1 MRSEVS
7 LSTSHAHPPENE
19 PVFTPDQ
26 LQEACGRMS
35 FREGLEGLSA
45 RGELKAKLL
54 RVALTHFAAKGYDGV
69 QVREVAE
76 EAGVSKPTLYYHFG
90 SKEGLFRQLC
100 LVALAT
106 TERRVQALVAPLLE
120 LPIPDAAAI
129 ESSAFELAKA
139 YLDLLLEVPEFAGFI
154 LRSIAVPAPDSG
166 FRDLMPLVERALGP
180 LGLYI
185 QRAFSIPLEKT
196 REEVL
201 VFTSLLGLLLEEKLR
216 RPETSLGDTQLHW
229 VVRRW
234 LHGLSG

>member
-1 MRSEVS
+1 M
-7 LSTSHAHPPENE
+7 STGNAHPPENQ
-19 PVFTPDQ
+19 PVYTPEQ
-26 LQEACGRMS
+26 LEEACGRMS
-35 FREGLEGLSA
+35 FREGLEGLAA

-100 LVALAT
+100 MVALAT

-120 LPIPDAAAI
+120 RPMQDRASI
-129 ESSAFELAKA
+129 EANTLDLCRA
-139 YLDLLLEVPEFAGFI
+139 YLVLLLEVPEFAGFI

-180 LGLYI
+180 LGFFI

-201 VFTSLLGLLLEEKLR
+201 VFTSLMGLLLEEKLR
-216 RPETSLGDTQLHW
+216 RPETELGDTQLRW
-229 VVRRW
+229 VVQRW
-234 LHGLSG
+234 LHGLAG

>member
-1 MRSEVS
+1 M
-7 LSTSHAHPPENE
+7 STGHAHPPENQ
-19 PVFTPDQ
+19 PVFSPEQ
-26 LQEACGRMS
+26 LEQACGRMS
-35 FREGLEGLSA
+35 FREGLEGLAA

-100 LVALAT
+100 MVALAT
-106 TERRVQALVAPLLE
+106 TERRVQAIVAPLLE
-120 LPIPDAAAI
+120 RPLKEPAAVEAGALDL
-129 ESSAFELAKA
+129 SKA
-139 YLDLLLEVPEFAGFI
+139 YLELLLEIPEFTGFI

-180 LGLYI
+180 LGLFI
-185 QRAFSIPLEKT
+185 QAAFRIPLEKT

-201 VFTSLLGLLLEEKLR
+201 VFTSLMGLLLEEKLR
-216 RPETSLGDTQLHW
+216 RPETQLGEAQLHW

-234 LHGLSG
+234 LHGLAG

>member
-1 MRSEVS
+1 M
-7 LSTSHAHPPENE
+7 STSHAHPPENQ
-19 PVFTPDQ
+19 PVYTPEQ
-26 LQEACGRMS
+26 FEEACGRMS

-100 LVALAT
+100 MVALAT
-106 TERRVQALVAPLLE
+106 TERRVQAMVAPLLE
-120 LPIPDAAAI
+120 RDLKGPAAVDQA
-129 ESSAFELAKA
+129 AMDLARP
-139 YLDLLLEVPEFAGFI
+139 YLELLLEIPEFTGFI

-180 LGLYI
+180 LGLFI
-185 QRAFSIPLEKT
+185 QHAFAIPLDRA

-201 VFTSLLGLLLEEKLR
+201 VFTSLMGLLLEEKLR
-216 RPETSLGDTQLHW
+216 RPETSLDDTQLRW

-234 LHGLSG
+234 LHGIAG

>member
-1 MRSEVS
+1 M
-7 LSTSHAHPPENE
+7 STGHAHPPENQ
-19 PVFTPDQ
+19 PVFTPEQ
-26 LQEACGRMS
+26 LEDACGRMS
-35 FREGLEGLSA
+35 FREGLDGLSA

-100 LVALAT
+100 MVALAA
-106 TERRVQALVAPLLE
+106 TERRVQALVAPLLDR
-120 LPIPDAAAI
+120 PMPDPAAI
-129 ESSAFELAKA
+129 EAGAMDLCRA
-139 YLDLLLEVPEFAGFI
+139 YLELLLEVPEFAGFI

-180 LGLYI
+180 LGLFI
-185 QRAFSIPLEKT
+185 NKAFAIPLEKT

-201 VFTSLLGLLLEEKLR
+201 VFTSLMGLLLEEKLR
-216 RPETSLGDTQLHW
+216 RPETALGEVQLRW
-229 VVRRW
+229 VIRRW
-234 LHGLSG
+234 LHGLAG

>member
-1 MRSEVS
+1 M
-7 LSTSHAHPPENE
+7 STSHAHPPENQ
-19 PVFTPDQ
+19 PVYTPEQ
-26 LQEACGRMS
+26 LEEACGRMS

-54 RVALTHFAAKGYDGV
+54 RVALTHFAGKGYDGV

-106 TERRVQALVAPLLE
+106 TERRIQALVAPLLDRP
-120 LPIPDAAAI
+120 LGDAAAV
-129 ESSAFELAKA
+129 ERAALDLSRS

-154 LRSIAVPAPDSG
+154 LRSIAVPSPDSG

-180 LGLYI
+180 LGLFI
-185 QRAFSIPLEKT
+185 HRAFGIPLERT

-216 RPETSLGDTQLHW
+216 RPETALGDPQLQW
-229 VVRRW
+229 VVHRW
-234 LHGLSG
+234 LRGVAG

>member
-1 MRSEVS
+1 M
-7 LSTSHAHPPENE
+7 STSHAHPPENQ
-19 PVFTPDQ
+19 PVFTPER
-26 LQEACGRMS
+26 LAEACGRMS
-35 FREGLEGLSA
+35 FLEGLEGLAA

-54 RVALTHFAAKGYDGV
+54 RVALTHFASKGYDGV

-76 EAGVSKPTLYYHFG
+76 QAGVSKPTLYYHFG

-100 LVALAT
+100 LVALGT

-120 LPIPDAAAI
+120 RPLAEPGAADQA
-129 ESSAFELAKA
+129 ALDLARA

-180 LGLYI
+180 LGLFI
-185 QRAFSIPLEKT
+185 HRAYGIPLERT

-201 VFTSLLGLLLEEKLR
+201 VFTSLLGLLLEDRLR
-216 RPETSLGDTQLHW
+216 NPEAPLGDAQLQW

-234 LHGLSG
+234 LRGLAG

>member
-1 MRSEVS
+1 M
-7 LSTSHAHPPENE
+7 STSHAHPPENQ
-19 PVFTPDQ
+19 PVYSPEQ
-26 LQEACGRMS
+26 LEQACGRMS

-54 RVALTHFAAKGYDGV
+54 RVALTHFAGKGYDGV

-106 TERRVQALVAPLLE
+106 TERRVQALVSPLLDRSLDSPSAVE
-120 LPIPDAAAI
+120 QAALD
-129 ESSAFELAKA
+129 LARA

-154 LRSIAVPAPDSG
+154 LRSIAVPSPDSG

-180 LGLYI
+180 LGLFI
-185 QRAFSIPLEKT
+185 HRAFGIPLERT

-216 RPETSLGDTQLHW
+216 RPETALGASELQW

-234 LHGLSG
+234 LRGLSA

>member
-1 MRSEVS
+1 M
-7 LSTSHAHPPENE
+7 NE
-19 PVFTPDQ
+19 PVYTPER
-26 LQEACGRMS
+26 LAEACGRMS
-35 FREGLEGLSA
+35 FREGLEGLAA

-100 LVALAT
+100 LVSMWT
-106 TERRVQALVAPLLE
+106 TERRVQAMVAPLLE
-120 LPIPDAAAI
+120 RPLADARGRDAAACD
-129 ESSAFELAKA
+129 LARA
-139 YLDLLLEVPEFAGFI
+139 YLDLLLEVPEFTGFI

-166 FRDLMPLVERALGP
+166 FRDLMPLVERALSP
-180 LGLYI
+180 LGLFI
-185 QRAFSIPLEKT
+185 HRAFGIPLEKS
-196 REEVL
+196 REEVM

-216 RPETSLGDTQLHW
+216 RPDAVLGDEQLHW

-234 LHGLSG
+234 LHGLAS